1 MTLLRFRNLQV
12 NLLHSIDANDTAAL
26 RKERG
31 AFFTPDAITRFVT
44 HWAIRNADD
53 RVMEP
58 SAGDAAFLVA
68 AVDRMRGLTP
78 EMDALPA
85 VDGFEIH
92 AHSACVARQRVQDAG
107 GKAQIRHSDFF
118 MIEPKPVYD
127 TVIGNPPFIR
137 YQDFS
142 GAARA
147 KSREAALRGGVA
159 LTGLASSWAAFTIHS
174 ALFLKK
180 GGRLGLV
187 LPAELLS
194 VNYAAPVRRFLF
206 ERFRDVQLVLFAEQ
220 VFPEVEADVVL
231 LLADGY
237 LEGPARHATIR
248 QSRNAEDLV
257 ALDAGLIWTPAD
269 PAGKWTS
276 SLVDPNAVEPLHK
289 LLKRRLFTSLETWGD
304 TTLGIVTGNNKY
316 FTLSPQRVKELGLRR
331 NELLRLS
338 PPGSAHLRGLSLTN
352 SMLTKLGRDGSATYL
367 FYPNDPPSAEA
378 EAYIADGHRTG
389 VDTAYKC
396 RVRKTWYRVPLVPA
410 ADLLLTCMN
419 ADTPRLTANDAGAR
433 HLNSVHGVFLDKQH
447 RELGR
452 ELLPLASLN
461 SVTLLHAEMVGR
473 AYGGGILKVEPKEAD
488 IWAMPSPALVL
499 SRADSLRRIK
509 QQVVDLLSDGRL
521 LDAVKIVDQVILA
534 DCGSLSEKQ
543 LERIRQARANCAN
556 RRTVR
561 GASGR

>member
-1 MTLLRFRNLQV
+1 MTLV
-12 NLLHSIDANDTAAL
+12 HSIDPDDTPTL

-31 AFFTPDAITRFVT
+31 AFFTPDEITRFMAN
-44 HWAIRNADD
+44 WAIRTPGD
-53 RVMEP
+53 RVLEP

-68 AVDRMRGLTP
+68 AVDRLRELNSHKDSRPT
-78 EMDALPA
+78 
-85 VDGFEIH
+85 VDGVEIH
-92 AHSACVARQRVQDAG
+92 AHSARVAQQRVREAG

-118 MIEPKPVYD
+118 TVAPEPIYD
-127 TVIGNPPFIR
+127 TVIGNPPYIR

-142 GAARA
+142 GESRAR
-147 KSREAALRGGVA
+147 SREAALRGGVS

-174 ALFLKK
+174 AMFLKQ

-206 ERFRDVQLVLFAEQ
+206 NRFRDVQLVLFDEQ
-220 VFPEVEADVVL
+220 VFPEAEADVVL

-237 LEGPARHATIR
+237 LEGPAHHATIR
-248 QSRNAEDLV
+248 QSKNAADL
-257 ALDAGLIWTPAD
+257 ASLGAGQVWRPTD
-269 PAGKWTS
+269 PAAKWTS
-276 SLVDPNAVEPLHK
+276 SLIDPKAIEPLHK
-289 LLKRRLFTSLETWGD
+289 LLQRELFTSLETWGD

-331 NELLRLS
+331 SELLRLS
-338 PPGSAHLRGLSLTN
+338 PPGSSHLRGLSLSN
-352 SMLTKLGRDGSATYL
+352 AMLTKLGREGHATYL
-367 FYPNDPPSAEA
+367 FYPSDPPSAEA
-378 EAYIADGHRTG
+378 AAYIEDGHRTG

-396 RVRKTWYRVPLVPA
+396 RVRKTWYQVPLVSA

-433 HLNSVHGVFLDKQH
+433 HLNSVHGVYLNDKY

-473 AYGGGILKVEPKEAD
+473 AYGGGILKIEPKEAD
-488 IWAMPSPALVL
+488 VWAMPSPALIL
-499 SRADSLRRIK
+499 ACADALRTIK
-509 QQVVDLLSDGRL
+509 QQVAVLLGEGKL
-521 LDAVKIVDQVILA
+521 LDAVEVVDQVVL
-534 DCGSLSEKQ
+534 DGCGDLSAKQ
-543 LERIRQARANCAN
+543 ITRIRQARAELTN
-556 RRTVR
+556 RRTMR
-561 GASGR
+561 AASGR